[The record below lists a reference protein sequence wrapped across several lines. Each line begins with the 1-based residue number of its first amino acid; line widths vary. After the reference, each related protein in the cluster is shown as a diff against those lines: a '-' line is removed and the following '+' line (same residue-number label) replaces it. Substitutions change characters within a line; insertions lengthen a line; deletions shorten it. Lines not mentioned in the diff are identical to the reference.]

1 VAKLTKEELKARIVE
16 VVDERARDIREL
28 AEDIFRHPELG
39 YKEFRTCKLVQEKF
53 TGLGLPFRSGLAIT
67 GVKAR
72 RSGRR
77 SGPSVAVLGELD
89 AVVCPGHPQADPSTG
104 AAHACGHHGQI
115 AAMYGAAAGL
125 CLSGAFDHIS
135 GDVVFMAVPAEEY
148 VEIEY
153 RHRLRQEGKIRFIGG
168 KQELLALG
176 EFDDVDM
183 AMMVH
188 QGSLAEGKQAL
199 VGGTSNGFLGKL
211 VRYRGVEAHAGGA
224 PHAGVNALNAA
235 MLGLTGIHMLRETF
249 KDEDSI
255 RVHPIITKG
264 GDLVNVVPADVRAE
278 TYVRGRTMAAILDA
292 NAKVN
297 RALTAGASALGAQV
311 EITELPGYLPRVSAP
326 ALDQVF
332 KANLLTLLNKE
343 AVGEGGHGAGS
354 SDMGDLMHVMPGIH
368 PSIGGCRGRAHSEE
382 FQVCDAELA
391 YVVPAKALAMTVV
404 DLLWDQAGVAK
415 RVLKKWKPLYTRAGY
430 FQMWEEVVGRGRS

>member
-1 VAKLTKEELKARIVE
+1 VARLTKEELKARVVQ
-16 VVDERARDIREL
+16 VVDSRAGDIQEL
-28 AEDIFRHPELG
+28 ADDIFRHPELG
-39 YKEFRTCKLVQEKF
+39 YKEFRTSGLVQRKF
-53 TGLGLPFRSGLAIT
+53 VELGLPFRSGLAIT

-72 RSGRR
+72 REGPRR
-77 SGPSVAVLGELD
+77 GPTVAVLGELD
-89 AVVCPGHPQADPSTG
+89 AVVCPGHPQADPATG

-125 CLSGAFDHIS
+125 CLSGAFQHLS
-135 GDVVFMAVPAEEY
+135 GTVVFMAVPAEEY

-188 QGSLAEGKQAL
+188 QGSLAEGKQAV

-235 MLGLTGIHMLRETF
+235 MLGLTGVHMLRETF
-249 KDEDSI
+249 RDEDSI

-264 GDLVNVVPADVRAE
+264 GDLVNVVPADVRVE

-292 NAKVN
+292 NGKVN
-297 RALTAGASALGAQV
+297 RALLAGASALGAQV
-311 EITELPGYLPRVSAP
+311 EVTELPGYLPRVSAP
-326 ALDQVF
+326 ALDQLF
-332 KANLLTLLNKE
+332 KANLVALVKKE
-343 AVGEGGHGAGS
+343 AVVEGGHGAGS

-382 FQVCDAELA
+382 FQVYDGELA
-391 YVVPAKALAMTVV
+391 YLVPAKAMAMTVV

-415 RVLKKWKPLYTRAGY
+415 RILKKWKPLYSREGY
-430 FQMWEEVVGRGRS
+430 FQMWDEIVGRAGS